1 MSVISNKI
9 SHSAMSRANTNISV
23 MNKLDPTQNMEEEQ
37 NSQSQPAVRNILGF
51 MDKYDRVEQQELLS
65 QMTCHWLLSLEDFKV
80 SIDQPK
86 GIISQL
92 RQISEDHLLVLIPY
106 EEDIPAL
113 DYREIHQI
121 VRELTIGMYVL
132 NSHPTLHFETNND
145 HSTSCQLP
153 PAYIDTK
160 LGQVMISTDYWLKA
174 LWHGS
179 FFEKSR
185 RIQFVQKYLGH
196 LDVDSNGNA
205 QTKKSIF
212 KEFLAAGL
220 SDIAKDPEYAEIFK
234 KGSEGEASSPFV
246 GVGMNAEFPK
256 STITMIHEAFSEASN
271 KTDSEIEDEIKNF
284 LTFINDI
291 AMVLTVGVTSVK
303 RYKNIFEYEAAFDV
317 NTSCKADHDRIN
329 DAKFE
334 RLKPIITSHEAYIR
348 ENLTRKTEVRRNM
361 TALKFA
367 SFLIPT
373 LIALKKRMKI
383 PDLNNLL
390 PIITGEEVKTER
402 HLPPLMLGAGFKSK
416 TFLNTCF
423 DSRATQM
430 SACTT
435 DSLENSEY
443 SNLLANDHNRN
454 PYFSL
459 HGGIQFELETGD
471 IQEVPEFDE

>member
-1 MSVISNKI
+1 MSVISNKV
-9 SHSAMSRANTNISV
+9 SHSAMSRANTNLSG

-51 MDKYDRVEQQELLS
+51 IEKFDRIEQQELLA
-65 QMTCHWLLSLEDFKV
+65 QMTSHWLLSHEDFKV
-80 SIDQPK
+80 PIDLPK

-92 RQISEDHLLVLIPY
+92 RQISEDHLLILIPY

-121 VRELTIGMYVL
+121 VRELTIGMYVF
-132 NSHPTLHFETNND
+132 NSHPNLHFETNYD
-145 HSTSCQLP
+145 HSTSCQMP
-153 PAYIDTK
+153 PAYIDSK
-160 LGQVMISTDYWLKA
+160 LGQVMISTDYWMKA

-185 RIQFVQKYLGH
+185 RIQFVQKYLSH

-212 KEFLAAGL
+212 KEFLIAGL
-220 SDIAKDPEYAEIFK
+220 SDIAKDPEYSGIFK
-234 KGSEGEASSPFV
+234 KGSESEVSSPFV

-284 LTFINDI
+284 LSFINDI
-291 AMVLTVGVTSVK
+291 AMVLTVGLTSVK
-303 RYKNIFEYEAAFDV
+303 RYKNMFEYEAAFDV
-317 NTSCKADHDRIN
+317 NTSTKADHDRIS
-329 DAKFE
+329 DSKFE
-334 RLKPIITSHEAYIR
+334 RLKPIMNSHEGYIR
-348 ENLTRKTEVRRNM
+348 ENFTRKKEVRSNM
-361 TALKFA
+361 TVLKFA

-402 HLPPLMLGAGFKSK
+402 NLPPQMIGDGFKSK

-423 DSRATQM
+423 DKRAIQM
-430 SACTT
+430 SARTT
-435 DSLENSEY
+435 DSIENSEN
-443 SNLLANDHNRN
+443 SNLLSNEYNRN

-459 HGGIQFELETGD
+459 HGGIQFELETVD